1 MYVFYKM
8 FLGLLYS
15 KNIHHRF
22 NREVGALRGA
32 SVDGTGKECRASEGQ
47 SDVRG
52 LGSRADGN
60 RTKTASDVAR
70 GKRGYL
76 GVMGMYIYIRIYTY
90 TSNIH
95 MYQSKIYSGG
105 FMMIPI
111 ESCKSTL
118 SRKGTLS
125 ITINHQ

>member
-1 MYVFYKM
+1 M
-8 FLGLLYS
+8 
-15 KNIHHRF
+15 
-22 NREVGALRGA
+22 
-32 SVDGTGKECRASEGQ
+32 DGPGKECRASEGQ

-60 RTKTASDVAR
+60 RTKNASDVAR
-70 GKRGYL
+70 GKKGISW
-76 GVMGMYIYIRIYTY
+76 GHGDVYIRIY
-90 TSNIH
+90 IH
-95 MYQSKIYSGG
+95 SIYIHVYIHILAIYICIKHKIYSGG

>member
-1 MYVFYKM
+1 M

-70 GKRGYL
+70 GKKGISW
-76 GVMGMYIYIRIYTY
+76 GHGDVYIYIYIHILAIY
-90 TSNIH
+90 ICI
-95 MYQSKIYSGG
+95 KA
-105 FMMIPI
+105 
-111 ESCKSTL
+111 
-118 SRKGTLS
+118 RS
-125 ITINHQ
+125 ILVVL